1 LVLLVGG
8 WWSYKMVKKRGGLN
22 RRTSSSKE
30 MVVNLL
36 LQQLSSHD
44 ANVENVKMFN
54 LKELEKAIDRLN
66 VNRILG

>member
-1 LVLLVGG
+1 
-8 WWSYKMVKKRGGLN
+8 MVKKRGGLN

-36 LQQLSSHD
+36 LQQQLSSHD
-44 ANVENVKMFN
+44 ANVENIKMFN